1 MAFGHVIY
9 DDGCEYLFCV
19 TRRMVVGH
27 DDYGRRSWRA
37 QKIGVCVMG
46 NPAGKPR
53 AVFLTVVIAGA
64 AAFLPLGE
72 SVLAGDRPTEAQIF
86 EALKPVKTRAFGK
99 GARSPDDPKAVDDRR
114 FIQGLR
120 TRSARGLSP
129 EERDRVTQIAKERP
143 NIDLEV
149 TFDYDSAIIGPQA
162 APVLVAL
169 GRALSKEEFK
179 GIVFLVNGH
188 TDGKGGAE
196 YNQALSERRA
206 EAVRR
211 FLVEKF
217 GLASKDLVAIGYGKT
232 QLKNAADPFAGEN
245 RRVQIV
251 NTEVK

>member
-1 MAFGHVIY
+1 MA
-9 DDGCEYLFCV
+9 D
-19 TRRMVVGH
+19 
-27 DDYGRRSWRA
+27 RA
-37 QKIGVCVMG
+37 IKLTNFALVFV
-46 NPAGKPR
+46 
-53 AVFLTVVIAGA
+53 AVSGA
-64 AAFLPLGE
+64 ALLPGGE
-72 SVLAGDRPTEAQIF
+72 FALAGDQPTEAQIF
-86 EALKPVKTRAFGK
+86 EALKPVKTRGFG
-99 GARSPDDPKAVDDRR
+99 GGFRSADDPKAADDRR

-120 TRSARGLSP
+120 TRSMRGLSP
-129 EERDRVTQIAKERP
+129 EERERVTEIVKERP

-149 TFDYDSAIIGPQA
+149 TFDYDSAIIGPRA
-162 APVLVAL
+162 APVLVSL

-179 GIVFLVNGH
+179 GTVFLVNGH

-196 YNQALSERRA
+196 YNQDLSERRA

-217 GLASKDLVAIGYGKT
+217 GLASKDLIAIGYGKT